1 MLATG
6 KQFGL
11 ESLSYKTVLLDD
23 QNILSAGEHARH
35 VTVPDAVERYGIQ
48 LDPLLLG
55 GMIPV
60 QTTHV
65 MICSLEWVRTFYA
78 EPTKRLKESSIA
90 SPGGGHRLGGAPR
103 EDDDNGRTAPPMVS
117 GPEIRALF
125 VRNSTVAAM
134 EEDVHDMTS
143 KLQGLIAAKRQAKAS
158 SSQQT
163 QSFTG
168 QGHSLG
174 RSGTTTPNSSSSTNQ
189 QEGVVWDPRTL
200 PDTPPPLNAAHNTT
214 SIAVRRLDGKRQIIK
229 LNVTHTIQDLATH
242 LKQAAGVDVPG
253 MIEPFRLVGGY
264 PPKALVDPSATIAK
278 AGLTGAQVTM
288 QKVS

>member
-1 MLATG
+1 MATFPSRLLNIGHATSSTDEHALLLRAAGISEDNKDDDYARLSHYLHCALTLFGVHAIDPDAFAYHAATADTARKVNIIMLATG

-168 QGHSLG
+168 Q
-174 RSGTTTPNSSSSTNQ
+174 
-189 QEGVVWDPRTL
+189 
-200 PDTPPPLNAAHNTT
+200 
-214 SIAVRRLDGKRQIIK
+214 
-229 LNVTHTIQDLATH
+229 
-242 LKQAAGVDVPG
+242 
-253 MIEPFRLVGGY
+253 
-264 PPKALVDPSATIAK
+264 
-278 AGLTGAQVTM
+278 
-288 QKVS
+288 